1 MGAMKRHIIIGLG
14 AAVLLII
21 IYLGIITWAQDWA
34 HALEQTAELWYW
46 VLALAGGFGIQ
57 AGLFSF
63 IRQSIRERR
72 AATAGSVA
80 ASGSVSAGSMAAC
93 CAHHLSDVLPL
104 LGLSGVAIFLVRYQ
118 LFFISAG
125 VLSNIV
131 GITIMLET
139 IQRHGLSDRL
149 GRWKWNM
156 NWVKKGAMVSAA
168 LIIVATFFLVS

>member
-1 MGAMKRHIIIGLG
+1 MRRHIVVGAG

-21 IYLGIITWAQDWA
+21 IYSVLIGLAQDWT
-34 HALEQTAELWYW
+34 HVWQQTSELWYW

-63 IRQSIRERR
+63 IRKAIRERR
-72 AATAGSVA
+72 AASTASVA

-93 CAHHLSDVLPL
+93 CAHHLADVLPL
-104 LGLSGVAIFLVRYQ
+104 LGLSGVAIFLVQYQ
-118 LFFISAG
+118 LFFIVAG

-156 NWVKKGAMVSAA
+156 NQVKKGAMVSAA
-168 LIIVATFFLVS
+168 LALVATFFLTS